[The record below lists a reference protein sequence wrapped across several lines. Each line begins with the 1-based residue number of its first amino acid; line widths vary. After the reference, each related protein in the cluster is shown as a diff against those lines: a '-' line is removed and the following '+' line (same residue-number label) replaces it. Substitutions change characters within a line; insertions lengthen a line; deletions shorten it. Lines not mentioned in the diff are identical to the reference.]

1 VTVRPPAALH
11 RRVCDLL
18 GTPDVGYV
26 AVSGGCIAH
35 AVRVD
40 GPDGPLA
47 FLKWSPAGDP
57 AAATY
62 PAEQAG
68 LAALA
73 SSHAVKVPRV
83 LGRLAEE
90 GAAGLLLEWLP
101 PAASSD
107 EGWRRFGRSLARLHA
122 ARPGVRPGWPDDN
135 ALGPLPQS
143 NAPAE
148 GWGDFWW
155 RRRLLPQI
163 DLAASHLGALTER
176 LHALAEHLPALLDEA
191 FEADGASLLH
201 GDLWSGNVHWTAGAD
216 GPRAALIDPS
226 TYYGH
231 REVDLAMAA
240 LFGGFPAPFW
250 EGYEDERPLRPGPAR
265 RRPAYQLYYLLAHVN
280 LFGASYLAR
289 TAEAVAALEAGPEG

>member
-1 VTVRPPAALH
+1 MSARPPQALH
-11 RRVCDLL
+11 GRVRDLL
-18 GTPDVGYV
+18 GAEHLAYTPVG
-26 AVSGGCIAH
+26 GGCIAH
-35 AVRVD
+35 AARVD

-62 PAEQAG
+62 PAEEVG

-73 SSHAVKVPRV
+73 ATGAVKVPRV
-83 LGRLAEE
+83 LGILSVE
-90 GAAGLLLEWLP
+90 GAAGLLLEWMPLTAP
-101 PAASSD
+101 SD
-107 EGWRRFGRSLARLHA
+107 EAWRHFGGSLARLHA
-122 ARPGVRPGWPDDN
+122 VRPEARPGWPDDN
-135 ALGPLPQS
+135 ALGPLPQT
-143 NAPAE
+143 NAPAD

-163 DLAASHLGALTER
+163 DLAGPRLGALTGR
-176 LHALAEHLPALLDEA
+176 LHALAGRLPGLLDEA
-191 FEADGASLLH
+191 FEADGTSLLH
-201 GDLWSGNVHWTAGAD
+201 GDLWSGNVHWTAGGD

-250 EGYEDERPLRPGPAR
+250 RGYEEERPLRPGASR

-280 LFGASYLAR
+280 LFGASYLGR
-289 TAEAVAALEAGPEG
+289 TAEAVAALEAGS